1 MKPKGDDIVYRII
14 GLLILVWFILV
25 MVIAFVG

>member
-1 MKPKGDDIVYRII
+1 MKQQKDDIVYRLI
-14 GLLILVWFILV
+14 GLLILVWFIMV